1 MVGTKEGRSSCD
13 GLQQTGPDL
22 EEKVRLESEVWEE

>member
-13 GLQQTGPDL
+13 GLQRAGPDL
-22 EEKVRLESEVWEE
+22 EEKVRLESEVWKE